1 MAGAR
6 RNLLW
11 RDTAAVTEHPKP
23 ASAAENTAGW
33 LRGLDRLPPPAI
45 VVTAI
50 LSIQLGAAVATEL
63 FESVGPSGATF
74 LRLALGLVVL
84 LIVGRPRLWGRT
96 RRELLLGFGFGVTL
110 GVTNLLF
117 YEALDR
123 LDLGIAVTIEFIGPI
138 GLAALLSRKPFHFL
152 WVALAGAGIVL
163 LAAPWAAESV
173 PLAGVAFAAGAGLFW
188 ALYIVLAQRAGAA
201 FEGFDGLGLG
211 MVFATLIVL
220 VPGVAEGGSGLLAL
234 HVLLIGLA
242 AAVLSS
248 TIPYVLETEALR
260 RMPARIFSVMMSLEP
275 AAAAVIG
282 LIVLGQLLSLREA
295 VAVAMVVVAGV
306 GVTRDGEPPPPQ
318 AAIEA

>member
-1 MAGAR
+1 MS
-6 RNLLW
+6 
-11 RDTAAVTEHPKP
+11 EQPKP
-23 ASAAENTAGW
+23 AGAAGNTAGW

-45 VVTAI
+45 VITAI

-63 FESVGPSGATF
+63 FDSVGPTGATF

-84 LIVGRPRLWGRT
+84 LIIGRPRLRGRT
-96 RRELLLGFGFGVTL
+96 RRELALGFGFGVSL

-117 YEALDR
+117 YEAIDR
-123 LDLGIAVTIEFIGPI
+123 LDLGVAVTIEFLGPI
-138 GLAALLSRKPFHFL
+138 GLAALLSRKPLHFL
-152 WVALAGAGIVL
+152 WVALAGLGVVL
-163 LAAPWAAESV
+163 LAAPWSAESV

-201 FEGFDGLGLG
+201 FEGFDGLALG
-211 MVFATLIVL
+211 MIFATLIVM
-220 VPGVAEGGSGLLAL
+220 VPGVADGGSGLLDL

-248 TIPYVLETEALR
+248 TVPYVLETEALR

-275 AAAAVIG
+275 AAAALIG
-282 LIVLGQLLSLREA
+282 LVILGQLLSLREA
-295 VAVAMVVVAGV
+295 VAVAMVVIAGV
-306 GVTRDGEPPPPQ
+306 GVTRGSDGAPPPQ